1 LPLAKACH
9 RGWKRQ
15 RPGNIFYASG
25 KTPEEI
31 GKAFAEAIAN
41 VRVDPGDQLVF
52 IEDDQ
57 NRFDLHLTQGAFQQ
71 LDAFYKRV
79 KLPRVVRRML
89 RRGLSRGRMSDGTK
103 FSVPYTMQSGNPDT
117 GLGDS
122 IVNAIMKTHI
132 HGINGNWSTI
142 ICGDDSLTVT
152 TLRALQALGGAEGIR
167 AAYAK
172 LGMEVTIDVRM
183 HPLAA
188 EFCSGRFQPHYDS
201 YILVPK
207 TGKMLARAYWDIANR
222 SPANQKAWARG
233 VSLGLLNFGRHNPLY
248 GALADNVLNQL
259 GRGRVIR
266 TCDPYSIFS
275 PQYTTR
281 ATNQLPFDEAGYRAY
296 HAYHYGMTSAQEV
309 AIIQELRSTRI
320 GQFNEAP
327 SLQTMFRVDLCPR
340 G

>member
-1 LPLAKACH
+1 
-9 RGWKRQ
+9 
-15 RPGNIFYASG
+15 
-25 KTPEEI
+25 
-31 GKAFAEAIAN
+31 
-41 VRVDPGDQLVF
+41 
-52 IEDDQ
+52 
-57 NRFDLHLTQGAFQQ
+57 
-71 LDAFYKRV
+71 
-79 KLPRVVRRML
+79 
-89 RRGLSRGRMSDGTK
+89 
-103 FSVPYTMQSGNPDT
+103 MQSGNPDT

-152 TLRALQALGGAEGIR
+152 TLRALQALGSAEGIR

-207 TGKMLARAYWDIANR
+207 TGKMLARAYWDIADR